1 MVDLHRRPDLRVV
14 GFTTVMYEGP
24 QPYQPNAS
32 CVLIKF
38 NCGRCGKL
46 MRDNE
51 KQENIIMDPQEINFV
66 MSEGPQTYQPH
77 IPRTDSIENIY

>member
-1 MVDLHRRPDLRVV
+1 MKTQKHYVFQHKEMQRQLLVDLHRRPDLRVV
-14 GFTTVMYEGP
+14 GFTTTVMYEGP

-46 MRDNE
+46 IRDN
-51 KQENIIMDPQEINFV
+51 KKKENIIVDPRDQYCDV
-66 MSEGPQTYQPH
+66 
-77 IPRTDSIENIY
+77 

>member
-38 NCGRCGKL
+38 NCGRCEKL
-46 MRDNE
+46 MRDN
-51 KQENIIMDPQEINFV
+51 KKKENIIVD
-66 MSEGPQTYQPH
+66 
-77 IPRTDSIENIY
+77 PRTDSIESRYWLYIINDAI